1 MKNEHES
8 HSALDF
14 EDSDEVDPTPGW
26 IPFVFLIA
34 IVPILLMLILVAGY
48 FFL

>member
-1 MKNEHES
+1 MTNVPEP

-26 IPFVFLIA
+26 IPFVCLIA
-34 IVPILLMLILVAGY
+34 IVPLLLALILVAAY
-48 FFL
+48 FIL